1 MDVVGH
7 RGRWGGGCRVRHS
20 KPRSVVQCN
29 IITGRGGGSGF
40 GVQHDVDQCCTMRLH
55 EPIEICLSH
64 DPTTPLPPPEEH
76 DQQRVHSDRPGLCVT
91 RPAEH
96 IDDAIDQGVTVCLEQ
111 TISLELASKYPELK
125 YHVITDAQSTTEAMA
140 AGKCGAMFMTENQWL
155 TEIRS
160 ETPQCDKNKVG
171 SVAFTV
177 PNTIPV
183 RTEYIPVMSW
193 VLLKARS
200 KGWVEQEKT
209 IAKAKFFKRSV
220 PECHLDQPSS
230 KRDGQ
235 ITLAQ
240 LIGPLLITFVCTT
253 FSLLL
258 KRFKMLSCVAKTEK
272 RARDRLEGSLSQWQ
286 TEHSALESRVGHV
299 PPQGPLK
306 LVEIEDAMVQIGQLT
321 ASVSIGLHSQI
332 APHRYEC

>member
-1 MDVVGH
+1 MYSLEGDPLEFDTPKTETPVDMSDSSKHHTQNTLQDLEDLPMGLVTWVWAHTQGLSNAVYLGFSGLVGGAAITECKAAE
-7 RGRWGGGCRVRHS
+7 GRFIS
-20 KPRSVVQCN
+20 L
-29 IITGRGGGSGF
+29 GF
-40 GVQHDVDQCCTMRLH
+40 GVFILSFITAITGVVAANSVNTHYAGLH
-55 EPIEICLSH
+55 S
-64 DPTTPLPPPEEH
+64 
-76 DQQRVHSDRPGLCVT
+76 
-91 RPAEH
+91 
-96 IDDAIDQGVTVCLEQ
+96 IDDAIAQGVTVCVEQ

-125 YHVITDAQSTTEAMA
+125 CHVITDAQSITEAMA
-140 AGKCGAMFMTENQWL
+140 AGKCGAMLMTDNQWL

-209 IAKAKFFKRSV
+209 IAKAKFFKRYV

-240 LIGPLLITFVCTT
+240 LILATANHICVYDFLLAT
-253 FSLLL
+253 
-258 KRFKMLSCVAKTEK
+258 
-272 RARDRLEGSLSQWQ
+272 
-286 TEHSALESRVGHV
+286 
-299 PPQGPLK
+299 
-306 LVEIEDAMVQIGQLT
+306 
-321 ASVSIGLHSQI
+321 
-332 APHRYEC
+332 